1 MKLRHIAIF
10 GIIAFACLWYPG
22 DHYLL
27 SRAHTY
33 EAPIITTV
41 TSHPVPFVRP
51 VVTPPALSAEGVYV
65 VDIPSW
71 TPLLSKNIH
80 AKMYPASTAK
90 MVTALTVR
98 KHFKVDDIIIVKT
111 ATDEGQIMDLKPGE
125 RLTVENLLY
134 GMLVPSA
141 NDAAF
146 AFVGASGGFAQWMS
160 QINET
165 AQSLGM
171 QDSYFT
177 NPAGLD
183 EPGMRTTPRDLA
195 FAARALIQDKY
206 LKRIVSTKSITIL
219 DEDYRYTHELTNVNQ
234 LLGVIEG
241 LGGVKT
247 GFTEGAGQN
256 LVSYYHQP
264 GTDHEYIIVVMKSKD
279 RFKDTQDIVTWL
291 TSAVEYVETD
301 K

>member
-1 MKLRHIAIF
+1 MKVRHIAIF
-10 GIIAFACLWYPG
+10 TIVSFICLWYPG

-27 SRAHTY
+27 ARARTY
-33 EAPIITTV
+33 EAPIITAAP
-41 TSHPVPFVRP
+41 SLPIPFVKTEISP
-51 VVTPPALSAEGVYV
+51 TIVSAEAVYV
-65 VDIPSW
+65 VDVPSW
-71 TPLLSKNIH
+71 TPVLSKNIH
-80 AKMYPASTAK
+80 TSMYPASTAK

-98 KHFKVDDIIIVKT
+98 KHFAPDDIITIKT
-111 ATDEGQIMDLKPGE
+111 ATDEGQIMNLQIGE
-125 RLTVENLLY
+125 RMTVENLLY

-146 AFVGASGGFAQWMS
+146 AFVGAGGGFARWMS
-160 QINET
+160 LVNET

-171 QDSYFT
+171 TESHFT

-183 EPGMRTTPRDLA
+183 EPGMHTTPRDLA
-195 FAARALIQDKY
+195 FAARAVIQDHY

-219 DEDYRYTHELTNVNQ
+219 DEDYLYTHELTNVNQ
-234 LLGVIEG
+234 LLGVVDG

-264 GTDHEYIIVVMKSKD
+264 GTNHEYIIVVMKSKD
-279 RFKDTQDIVTWL
+279 RFKDTQEIVSWL
-291 TSAVEYVETD
+291 GTSIEYVDT

>member
-10 GIIAFACLWYPG
+10 GVVALMCLFYPG

-33 EAPIITTV
+33 EAPIVTTV
-41 TSHPVPFVRP
+41 TSHSVPFVRP
-51 VVTPPALSAEGVYV
+51 EVTPPVLSAEGVYV

-71 TPLLSKNIH
+71 TPVLSKNINLSL
-80 AKMYPASTAK
+80 YPASTAK

-98 KHFKVDDIIIVKT
+98 KHFAVDDIITVKT
-111 ATDEGQIMDLKPGE
+111 ATDEGQIMDLQPGE

-134 GMLVPSA
+134 GMLVQSA

-146 AFVGASGGFAQWMS
+146 AFADHSGGLSQWMS

-165 AQSLGM
+165 AQTLGM
-171 QDSYFT
+171 RDSYFT

-183 EPGMRTTPRDLA
+183 EPDMRTTPRDLA
-195 FAARALIQDKY
+195 FAARALVQDKY
-206 LKRIVSTKSITIL
+206 LKRMVSTKSITIL

-247 GFTEGAGQN
+247 GFTEAAGQN

-264 GTDHEYIIVVMKSKD
+264 GTDHEYIVVVMKSKD

-291 TSAVEYVETD
+291 TSGVEYVET

>member
-1 MKLRHIAIF
+1 MKKRHIIIF
-10 GIIAFACLWYPG
+10 GMVALSCLFYPG

-33 EAPIITTV
+33 EAPLVTTV
-41 TSHPVPFVRP
+41 TSHPVPLVRP
-51 VVTPPALSAEGVYV
+51 EVAPPVLSAEGVYV
-65 VDIPSW
+65 IDIPSW
-71 TPLLSKNIH
+71 TPVLSKNIH
-80 AKMYPASTAK
+80 LPLYPASTAK

-98 KHFKVDDIIIVKT
+98 KHFKTDDIITVKT
-111 ATDEGQIMDLKPGE
+111 ATDEGQIMDLQPGE

-134 GMLVPSA
+134 GMLVQSA

-146 AFVGASGGFAQWMS
+146 AFADHTGGLSRWMS
-160 QINET
+160 LINDT
-165 AQSLGM
+165 ARSLGM
-171 QDSYFT
+171 EESYFT

-206 LKRIVSTKSITIL
+206 LKRMVSTKSITIL
-219 DEDYRYTHELTNVNQ
+219 DEDYRYTHDLTNVNQ
-234 LLGVIEG
+234 LLGVVEG

-247 GFTEGAGQN
+247 GFTEAAGQN
-256 LVSYYHQP
+256 LVSYYRQP
-264 GTDHEYIIVVMKSKD
+264 ESNREYIIVVMKSVD
-279 RFKDTQDIVTWL
+279 RFQDTQDIVSWL
-291 TSAVEYVETD
+291 AKSLEYVEV